1 MDTLQR
7 KLDFARPPVEEV
19 VLGVLFNP
27 LDRLLA
33 PHLGEI
39 WQEFK
44 RDGFVHILEQPP
56 ISHAVETFPVSGQE
70 AQLRIGHVP
79 PLSRIWFIHETGTEI
94 IQVQRDRFTFNWRKT
109 EPAQVYPGFTAICG
123 KFEAFYRRFG
133 KVIKNMQIGEVTP
146 LQYELTYIDQLRHG
160 ESWNTLDDIGKIYT
174 LFIHSSQT
182 QSFWSGME
190 AVNFQASFPVAD
202 LHGRL
207 HVSMG
212 NRIKIPEQT
221 QTLQTDFTVRGFP
234 ENAEDTM
241 ITWFKSAR
249 GHIRAKFVS
258 MFSDDIQTRIW
269 ERK

>member
-56 ISHAVETFPVSGQE
+56 LFHAVETFPVSGQE

-79 PLSRIWFIHETGTEI
+79 PLARIWFIHETETEI

-109 EPAQVYPGFTAICG
+109 ELAQVYPGFTAICG
-123 KFEAFYRRFG
+123 KFEDFYRRFG

-160 ESWNTLDDIGKIYT
+160 DGWDTLDDLGEVYNM
-174 LFIHSSQT
+174 FVDSPWAGAESVD
-182 QSFWSGME
+182 FR
-190 AVNFQASFPVAD
+190 ASFPVAE

-207 HVSMG
+207 HVAIG
-212 NRIKIPEQT
+212 NRVKLPEEL
-221 QTLQTDFTVRGFP
+221 QTLQTNFTVLGFP
-234 ENAEDTM
+234 EGMDDAV
-241 ITWFKSAR
+241 IAWFKSAR
-249 GHIRAKFVS
+249 NQICEKFTG
-258 MFSDDIQTRIW
+258 MFTENIQTLIW
-269 ERK
+269 ERKS